1 MMDVSKILALKQQIV
16 QTDALT
22 KTNNDLKKQVEQKD
36 ARIRELESKVKNEGD
51 SGGDTGIKDREIKRL
66 EEEAS
71 SRLRDWDKK
80 EKRLLQKVE
89 DSDELIQ
96 QLRGQIKQAEASKKK
111 LRSDLE
117 ANIAEKDVRIRQLKD
132 ELFSLRGSQDDAVTT
147 DLQRQLESKDKQVEI
162 LENKMETSRAS
173 WRKKQAELE
182 AKVEKSSKRTD
193 QAIRKLN
200 AELAKKVVQKADK
213 GVQVDSAK
221 RQPPAKPSSVSL
233 ARQQLEKLKA
243 ETLAESMKAKNS
255 KYLSFAPPRTPK
267 RIKISFSQ
275 YGKCSGESSRQVPNI
290 FTG

>member
-36 ARIRELESKVKNEGD
+36 ARIRELESKVKKGGD

-80 EKRLLQKVE
+80 EKKLLQKVE

-96 QLRGQIKQAEASKKK
+96 QLRGQIKQAEATKKK

-132 ELFSLRGSQDDAVTT
+132 ELFILRGSQDDSVTT

-173 WRKKQAELE
+173 WRKKQAELQ
-182 AKVEKSSKRTD
+182 AKVEKKD

-200 AELAKKVVQKADK
+200 AELAKKVMQKSDK

-221 RQPPAKPSSVSL
+221 RQPPAQPSSVSL
-233 ARQQLEKLKA
+233 AKQQLEKLKA